1 MTLFGSP
8 PQRGTVVHIDPLQKI
23 KKLYWIPQCVSR
35 EPQEQ
40 RKNDLII
47 SVICI
52 YGGKPSGKDD
62 ILAPSAGPSTPDKPV
77 LIAHARATRGAGR
90 EMGACVNA
98 GSETKVDFLISG
110 RK

>member
-1 MTLFGSP
+1 M
-8 PQRGTVVHIDPLQKI
+8 
-23 KKLYWIPQCVSR
+23 
-35 EPQEQ
+35 
-40 RKNDLII
+40 II